1 MRIKKTLPHGRGSVL
16 SPGRTGVLAVRS
28 VLSRDRKGAQNL
40 SAPRYDGQVAAQV
53 FDSRRDDL
61 RVGFVRL
68 ALILSLLSATAF
80 AATPGK
86 PRVSA
91 ALVADMA
98 QKLDMQV
105 SRMMPDDPVM
115 PVGLTQGAYIPGFG
129 VVFMGS
135 VNLAPMAGITPFH
148 QSISKEEIARVH
160 HKKVDRLPK
169 LKDLMLDVLVNFAT
183 TMDPVPPEERIT
195 IAVTLFYFTGEDTGG
210 LPSQVVMRATR
221 KTLLDG
227 RGNKV
232 QLASAVQ
239 VDEF

>member
-1 MRIKKTLPHGRGSVL
+1 M
-16 SPGRTGVLAVRS
+16 
-28 VLSRDRKGAQNL
+28 
-40 SAPRYDGQVAAQV
+40 
-53 FDSRRDDL
+53 
-61 RVGFVRL
+61 RL
-68 ALILSLLSATAF
+68 AFILSLLAVTAF

-86 PRVSA
+86 PRVNA

-105 SRMMPDDPVM
+105 SRMVPEDPVM

-148 QSISKEEIARVH
+148 QTISKDEIARVH
-160 HKKVDRLPK
+160 HKKVERLSK
-169 LKDLMLDVLVNFAT
+169 LRELMLDALVNFAT
-183 TMDPVPPEERIT
+183 TMDPVPAEERIA
-195 IAVTLFYFTGEDTGG
+195 IAMTLFYFTGEDTGG

-221 KTLLDG
+221 KVLVDG
-227 RGNKV
+227 RANKAL
-232 QLASAVQ
+232 LASVVQ